1 MALLGSFIDVR
12 TIASIDSNASAS
24 FAHGLPAA
32 PDFVIIMGT
41 SNASGVSSNAMAL
54 PRYAAD
60 ATNVSLFGVGLA
72 SGPTKVSS
80 VVAHSIIR

>member
-12 TIASIDSNASAS
+12 TLAPIASNGSAS

-32 PDFVIIMGT
+32 PDFVIIHGT
-41 SNASGVSSNAMAL
+41 SNATGASNAAMAL

-60 ATNVSLFGVGLA
+60 ATNVSLFGTGLDG
-72 SGPTKVSS
+72 GPLKVVSI
-80 VVAHSIIR
+80 VAHSVIR

>member
-54 PRYAAD
+54 PRYAVD
-60 ATNVSLFGVGLA
+60 ATNVSMFGVGLA
-72 SGPTKVSS
+72 AGPTRVLSL
-80 VVAHSIIR
+80 VAHSIIR

>member
-12 TIASIDSNASAS
+12 TIASFASNASAS

-32 PDFVIIMGT
+32 PDFVLAIGNGAAT
-41 SNASGVSSNAMAL
+41 TASGAIPL
-54 PRYAAD
+54 FTAD
-60 ATNVSLFGVGLA
+60 ATNVSLFGSATNSSPLLSV
-72 SGPTKVSS
+72 VS